1 MTETV
6 SASSEASAPARRRTI
21 AQLWRDA
28 VAAHRPGPAYLV
40 EGDDGWSEVSWDDAD
55 ERVRAYANGLLARG
69 VRKGD
74 NVALLARNSLDW
86 ALVDFALAQIGAV
99 GVPVYASSSPRDVGY
114 LLAHSEAVAIVC
126 EDATQLAKV
135 EAVADELAAL
145 QHVLTY
151 HDLEGLAAHGRD
163 FAATNPNA
171 LDQAAA
177 AIEEDDLF
185 TIIYT
190 SGTTGPPKGCMLS
203 HRNYYEM
210 ATVVDRMEATYYH
223 PDDVMLLYLPLA
235 HNYGRLMLLLGAHV
249 GFTIAFLA
257 DPLRVAE
264 ALPQVRPTLLPSVPR
279 VYEKVHTAVLARF
292 DAATG
297 AKKRLIEWA
306 LPVGREVSRLEGEG
320 KPVPAGLRAKHRLAD
335 RLVFAKVREPFGGR
349 LRMPGSGG
357 APLSKE
363 IIEFFDAVG
372 LRIAEG
378 YGLTECTTACS
389 TNRPDSTGSARSGS
403 RCPGFE
409 VRIAADGEIEVRSET
424 VFQGYY
430 KDPEATAAVLG
441 PDGWLKTGDIGEL
454 DADGF
459 LHITDRK
466 KDILVTA
473 GGKNVAPQNIEN
485 DLKTSKYVSQ
495 ALVVGDARPYVS
507 ALITLDP
514 VEIGRWAAEQG
525 IEGDQATLAADER
538 VRELL
543 QGVVDDA
550 NRDRSRFEQ
559 VKRFAILPRDFTME
573 DGEITP
579 TLKLRR
585 RAVQEHFADDIEAL
599 YAEPR
604 DGVARD
610 GGDRRVGLEPARAD
624 VRAVVGEARD
634 PHDVAGVRRVDEL
647 AVADVDAHV
656 AEPAE
661 EDEVAGCELVVG
673 HRRSVAVLRGGVVRQ
688 RHADLREDVG
698 HEARSSRIRST
709 GSSRPRRT
717 ARRGTGARSP
727 TTPP

>member
-6 SASSEASAPARRRTI
+6 SASRETGAPAGRRTI
-21 AQLWRDA
+21 ARLWRDA
-28 VAAHRPGPAYLV
+28 VAATHRGPAYLV
-40 EGDDGWSEVSWDDAD
+40 ESEEGWSEVSWDDAD
-55 ERVRAYANGLLARG
+55 ERVRAYANGFLARG
-69 VRKGD
+69 LRKGD

-135 EAVADELAAL
+135 EEVSEELPAL
-145 QHVLTY
+145 LHVLTF

-163 FAATNPNA
+163 FARAHPTA
-171 LDQAAA
+171 LDEAAE
-177 AIEEDDLF
+177 AIGEDDLF

-203 HRNYYEM
+203 NRNYYEM
-210 ATVVDRMEATYYH
+210 ASVVDRMEVRYYH

-264 ALPQVRPTLLPSVPR
+264 ALPHVRPTLLPSVPR
-279 VYEKVHTAVLARF
+279 VYEKVHSAVLARF

-297 AKKRLIEWA
+297 TKRRLIDWA
-306 LPVGREVSRLEGEG
+306 LPIGREVSRLEGEG
-320 KPVPAGLRAKHRLAD
+320 KPIPAGLRAKHRLAD
-335 RLVFAKVREPFGGR
+335 RLVFSKVREPFGGR

-357 APLSKE
+357 APLAKE
-363 IIEFFDAVG
+363 IIEFFDAMG
-372 LRIAEG
+372 IRIAEG

-389 TNRPDSTGSARSGS
+389 TNRPDLYRFGSVGQPL
-403 RCPGFE
+403 PGFE
-409 VRIAADGEIEVRSET
+409 IRIADDGEIEVRSET
-424 VFQGYY
+424 VFHGYY

-441 PDGWLKTGDIGEL
+441 PDGWLKTGDIGML
-454 DADGF
+454 DEDGF

-514 VEIGRWAAEQG
+514 AEIGRWAVEHG
-525 IEGDQATLAADER
+525 IDGDVPALARDER

-543 QGVVDDA
+543 QGVVDDV
-550 NRDRSRFEQ
+550 NRERSRFEQ
-559 VKRFAILPRDFTME
+559 VKRFAILPRDFTLE
-573 DGEITP
+573 HDEITP
-579 TLKLRR
+579 TLKVRR
-585 RAVQEHFADDIEAL
+585 RAVRDHFEAEIEAL

-604 DGVARD
+604 VVAQS
-610 GGDRRVGLEPARAD
+610 E
-624 VRAVVGEARD
+624 
-634 PHDVAGVRRVDEL
+634 DVAD
-647 AVADVDAHV
+647 
-656 AEPAE
+656 
-661 EDEVAGCELVVG
+661 
-673 HRRSVAVLRGGVVRQ
+673 
-688 RHADLREDVG
+688 
-698 HEARSSRIRST
+698 
-709 GSSRPRRT
+709 
-717 ARRGTGARSP
+717 
-727 TTPP
+727 